1 MLEYEIT
8 ARRVDAHGSIA
19 QCKDAELIIDT
30 DLQGRMDAF
39 NPAELLLAAVA
50 ACILKNMER
59 ISPMIHFEYRSV
71 NIKVHGARQDSPAK
85 MVSINY
91 EIIVDSDEN
100 EQKLKLMHDNI
111 RKFGTVYN
119 TVASGTEL
127 TGVLRRQT

>member
-71 NIKVHGARQDSPAK
+71 NIKVHGTRQDSPPK
-85 MVSINY
+85 MASIHY
-91 EIIVDSDEN
+91 EINVDSDEN
-100 EQKLKLMHDNI
+100 EKKCKLMHDNI
-111 RKFGTVYN
+111 RKFGTVY
-119 TVASGTEL
+119 TVALGTDL